1 MKRPT
6 WVLVGLFL
14 ALCAVP
20 SRAENRMIVRTTLGL
35 QGLQQLCLLQTCSVK
50 GGLGDPLNQLFLIQ
64 TPLDATVFLNLLRP
78 LPGILDIELDQL
90 LSLLGSS
97 NLVPASLPSALMSD
111 RSVVSFC
118 GSNAWNSYANQPA
131 ASIVQVQSAQQQF
144 CGAGIIADIDTGI
157 DPNHPAFAG
166 VLLLGYDFTRNQPDA
181 SELNDLNPSDFP
193 SYPPPACSST
203 TCPEPAQ
210 VNQSSA
216 AILDQ
221 SSAAILDGNTQ
232 YAAFGHGT
240 MVMGVVHLVA
250 PKATLLPLKAFHSD
264 GTGYLSDILRAIY
277 YAVDN
282 GANVI
287 NMSFDFTTNSHELTS
302 ALDYAN
308 QHSLILVA
316 SAGND
321 GQKEL
326 VYPAGLQ
333 SDVMGVASTNDLD
346 VRSSFSN
353 YGDAVVWVA
362 APGEAIVTTYP
373 FGTYAAGWGT
383 SFSAPFVSGAS
394 ALLLNKQAKMS
405 QSEAAAAI
413 AHAVPVGSDM
423 GNGRLAVTQALQA
436 VSPSDFSLSVSP
448 ASSTID
454 AGQSAIFTLTV
465 TPMSGFNEQVSF
477 HCAGVPAD
485 STCTISPP
493 VLTLDGTNA
502 ATVTLTVQTT
512 ARASAINP
520 PSIRIPTLSSPPLK
534 IVALLFV
541 TVSCLFAL
549 GLTLARACRVSR
561 RAVAY
566 QAALGL
572 VAISFTLESCSTGA
586 GTSGSLQTP
595 PPSGIAI
602 NSVALNPT
610 AVNGGNSST
619 GMVVLRAPAPAGGT
633 VISLSSS
640 NATAATVPGNV
651 TVAAGNTSATFQ
663 IATTPVSASTSVTIS
678 AVQPNATTQT
688 ASLTITPGGSGPT
701 LNSLLLNPMAITGGS
716 SAIGTIT
723 LSAPAPI
730 GGATVSLSSTNAA
743 VAGVPG
749 NATILAGATGTT
761 FTVNSS
767 AVGAS
772 TPVTISASYSG
783 VTEADSLTVLSPPPP
798 GTPAGNYSL
807 TISATTSSLSH
818 SVAAGVVVN

>member
-6 WVLVGLFL
+6 WVFIGLFL
-14 ALCAVP
+14 MFCAVP
-20 SRAENRMIVRTTLGL
+20 SRAENRIIVRTTLGL
-35 QGLQQLCLLQTCSVK
+35 QGLKQLCLLQPCSVQ
-50 GGLGDPLNQLFLIQ
+50 GSLGDPLDQLFLIE

-78 LPGILDIELDQL
+78 IPGILDIELDQL

-111 RSVVSFC
+111 RSVVSVC

-131 ASIVQVQSAQQQF
+131 ASIVQVQTAQQQF

-166 VLLLGYDFTRNQPDA
+166 VLLPGYDFTRNQPDG
-181 SELNDLNPSDFP
+181 SELSDLNPSDFP
-193 SYPPPACSST
+193 SYPPPACNST

-240 MVMGVVHLVA
+240 MVMGVIHLVA

-264 GTGYLSDILRAIY
+264 GTGYLSDILRSIY

-287 NMSFDFTTNSHELTS
+287 NMSFDFTTSSPELTS

-308 QHSLILVA
+308 QHSLVSVA
-316 SAGND
+316 SAGNG
-321 GQKEL
+321 GQKET

-333 SDVMGVASTNDLD
+333 SDVMGVASTSDLD
-346 VRSSFSN
+346 ARSSFSN
-353 YGDAVVWVA
+353 YGDAIVWVA

-394 ALLLNKQAKMS
+394 ALLLNKQAKLS
-405 QSEAAAAI
+405 QSEAGAAM

-423 GNGRLAVTQALQA
+423 GNGRLAITQALQA
-436 VSPSDFSLSVSP
+436 VSPSDFSLSVNP
-448 ASSTID
+448 ASSTIN

-465 TPMSGFNEQVSF
+465 APMAGFNEQVSF
-477 HCAGVPAD
+477 NCAGVPAD
-485 STCTISPP
+485 STCTISPA

-502 ATVTLTVQTT
+502 ATATLTVQTT
-512 ARASAINP
+512 TRASVVSP
-520 PSIRIPTLSSPPLK
+520 PSLRMPTLPSPSLK
-534 IVALLFV
+534 IAALLFV
-541 TVSCLFAL
+541 IFSSSFAL
-549 GLTLARACRVSR
+549 CLTLTRACRVSR

-566 QAALGL
+566 RVLFGL
-572 VAISFTLESCSTGA
+572 VAVSFTLQSCSTGT
-586 GTSGSLQTP
+586 GNSGSLQAP
-595 PPSGIAI
+595 PPGGLAI
-602 NSVALNPT
+602 NSVALNPI

-619 GMVVLRAPAPAGGT
+619 GTVVLGAPAPTGGT
-633 VISLSSS
+633 IVSLSSS
-640 NATAATVPGNV
+640 NTAAATVPGNV
-651 TVAAGNTSATFQ
+651 AVGAGNASATFQ
-663 IATTPVSASTSVTIS
+663 IATTPVTASTSVTIS
-678 AVQPNATTQT
+678 ASQSNATAQT

-701 LNSLLLNPMAITGGS
+701 LNVLLLNPMTITGGS
-716 SAIGTIT
+716 SASGTVT
-723 LSAPAPI
+723 LSAPALI
-730 GGATVSLSSTNAA
+730 GGAKVSLSSNNVA

-749 NATILAGATGTT
+749 NTTIPAGATGAT

-772 TPVTISASYSG
+772 TPVTIFASYSG
-783 VTEADSLTVLSPPPP
+783 VTEADSLTVLSSPPP

-807 TISATTSSLSH
+807 TITASAGNLSH
-818 SVAAGVVVN
+818 SVAADFIVN